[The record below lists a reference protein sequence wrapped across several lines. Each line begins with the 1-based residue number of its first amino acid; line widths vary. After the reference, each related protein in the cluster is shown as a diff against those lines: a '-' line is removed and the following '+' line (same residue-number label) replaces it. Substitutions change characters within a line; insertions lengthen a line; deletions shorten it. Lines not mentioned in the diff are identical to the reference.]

1 MLIADNILKNKLKNV
16 YFVTGSGKTTIANE
30 MSKHLNNCYVYHT
43 DNRGPFFQLAD
54 PIYQPAMC
62 RDVPDYFALEK
73 DDAHNWECNIVKEFT
88 PMIIIDLIY
97 LSSQYDVVIC
107 EGDINLELIIDA
119 IVKENM
125 VYIKHIGKTGDFFDR
140 SDQRHMLDSVL
151 NDESLSEEEKKIKI
165 EKMYDIVGNSTNEI
179 KEDSIPDVIKD
190 NGIQVIV
197 RYDYNS
203 IEENAKKVLEYF
215 GFPIR

>member
-1 MLIADNILKNKLKNV
+1 
-16 YFVTGSGKTTIANE
+16 
-30 MSKHLNNCYVYHT
+30 
-43 DNRGPFFQLAD
+43 
-54 PIYQPAMC
+54 MC

-73 DDAHNWECNIVKEFT
+73 DDAHNWECNIVQEFT

-140 SDQRHMLDSVL
+140 PEQRHMLDSII
-151 NDESLSEEEKKIKI
+151 NDNSLSEEEKKLKI
-165 EKMYDIVGNSTNEI
+165 EKMYDIVGRPNQEI
-179 KEDSIPDVIKD
+179 VEDSIPDVIKNND
-190 NGIQVIV
+190 IKVIV
-197 RYDYNS
+197 RYDDNTV
-203 IEENAKKVLEYF
+203 EENTNKVLKCF
-215 GFPIR
+215 KLNK

>member
-1 MLIADNILKNKLKNV
+1 MLIADNILRNKLKKV
-16 YFVTGSGKTTIANE
+16 YFITGSGKTTIANE

-43 DNRGPFFQLAD
+43 DNRVPFFKLAD
-54 PIYQPAMC
+54 PKYQPAMC
-62 RDVPDYFALEK
+62 RDVPDYFALAE

-88 PMIIIDLIY
+88 PMILIDLIY

-140 SDQRHMLDSVL
+140 PDQRHMLDSII
-151 NDESLSEEEKKIKI
+151 NDNSLSEEEKKLKI
-165 EKMYDIVGNSTNEI
+165 EKMYDIVGRPNEEI
-179 KEDSIPDVIKD
+179 VEDSIPDVIKNND
-190 NGIQVIV
+190 IKVIV
-197 RYDYNS
+197 RYDDNTV
-203 IEENAKKVLEYF
+203 EENTNKVLNYF
-215 GFPIR
+215 RLNK

>member
-43 DNRGPFFQLAD
+43 DNRGPFFKLAD
-54 PIYQPAMC
+54 PKYQPAMC
-62 RDVPDYFALEK
+62 RDVLDYFALDK

-140 SDQRHMLDSVL
+140 PEQRHMLDSII
-151 NDESLSEEEKKIKI
+151 NDNSLSEEEKKLKI
-165 EKMYDIVGNSTNEI
+165 EKMYDIVGRPNQEI
-179 KEDSIPDVIKD
+179 VEDSIPDVIKNND
-190 NGIQVIV
+190 IKVIV
-197 RYDYNS
+197 RYDDNTV
-203 IEENAKKVLEYF
+203 EENTNKVLKCF
-215 GFPIR
+215 KLNK

>member
-1 MLIADNILKNKLKNV
+1 MLIADNILRNKLKNV

-43 DNRGPFFQLAD
+43 DNRGPFFKLAD
-54 PIYQPAMC
+54 PKYQPAMC
-62 RDVPDYFALEK
+62 RDVPDYFVLDK

-119 IVKENM
+119 IVKENI

-140 SDQRHMLDSVL
+140 PEQRHMLDSII
-151 NDESLSEEEKKIKI
+151 NDNSLSEEEKKLKI
-165 EKMYDIVGNSTNEI
+165 EKMYDIVGRPNQEI
-179 KEDSIPDVIKD
+179 VEDSIPDVIKNND
-190 NGIQVIV
+190 IKVIV
-197 RYDYNS
+197 RYDDNTV
-203 IEENAKKVLEYF
+203 EENTNNVLKCF
-215 GFPIR
+215 KLNK

>member
-1 MLIADNILKNKLKNV
+1 MLIADNILRNKLKNV

-43 DNRGPFFQLAD
+43 DNRGPFFKLAD
-54 PIYQPAMC
+54 PKYQPAMC
-62 RDVPDYFALEK
+62 RDVPDYFVLDK

-125 VYIKHIGKTGDFFDR
+125 VYIKHIGKCSDFFDR
-140 SDQRHMLDSVL
+140 QDQCHMINNVL
-151 NDESLSEEEKKIKI
+151 NDETLSEEEKKIKI
-165 EKMYDIVGNSTNEI
+165 EKMYDIVGRPTDKI
-179 KEDSIPDVIKD
+179 IEDSIPDVIKD
-190 NGIQVIV
+190 NDIKVIV
-197 RYDYNS
+197 RYDDNTV
-203 IEENAKKVLEYF
+203 EENAKKIIEYYKLK
-215 GFPIR
+215 